1 MARPPRKVTSRDV
14 AARAGVSPM
23 TVSRAL
29 RTPERV
35 SVATRER
42 VESAARELAWVPD
55 LVAGALSSKRS
66 GHVAVVAP
74 SLRHTGFLR
83 TLDGLSAGLRAR
95 GYSMLIGDSYY
106 SADAQLELLRVILG
120 RRPEALVLIASM
132 HSPDVRRMLAGA
144 GVPIVET
151 WDAPEE
157 PLDMVVGF
165 SQEDA
170 GHAMATALVEQGYR
184 RIGFLA
190 GPPETDPYGELRR
203 RGHVRAL
210 AERGL
215 PTDMLVAAGERPME
229 IEDGAAGVVALRTRW
244 PDADALV
251 CATDMTA
258 LGALNEC
265 RRRGWRVPG
274 ELGIAGHGNFDFSAS
289 LVPSLTTVRVPG
301 YRIGE
306 TAAALIAARIEADG
320 GGEPPPS
327 TGTEPIA
334 LDPRQN
340 LGFQVLHRESTRGG
354 PAPRTP

>member
-1 MARPPRKVTSRDV
+1 MARPPKKVTSREV

-35 SVATRER
+35 TAATRER
-42 VESAARELAWVPD
+42 VASAARELDYVPD

-66 GHVAVVAP
+66 GHVAVVVP

-83 TLDGLSAGLRAR
+83 TVDGLSAGLRAR
-95 GYSMLIGDSYY
+95 GYELLIGDSYY
-106 SADAQLELLRVILG
+106 STDAQMELLRVILG
-120 RRPEALVLIASM
+120 RRPEAIVLIAAL
-132 HSPDVRRMLAGA
+132 HSDEARRLLRGA
-144 GVPIVET
+144 GLPVVET
-151 WDAPEE
+151 WDAPED

-170 GHAMATALVEQGYR
+170 GHAMTGSLIAQGHR
-184 RIGFLA
+184 HIGFLA

-210 AERGL
+210 REHGL
-215 PTDMLVAAGERPME
+215 ATDLLVAASARPME
-229 IEDGAAGVVALRTRW
+229 IDDGAAGVVALRERW
-244 PDADALV
+244 PRADALV

-258 LGALNEC
+258 LGALNAC
-265 RRRGWRVPG
+265 RRRGWRVP
-274 ELGIAGHGNFDFSAS
+274 EDIGIAGHGNFDFSAS

-306 TAAALIAARIEADG
+306 TAAALIVERIEG
-320 GGEPPPS
+320 GSGAAAGVGRGAAAP
-327 TGTEPIA
+327 GIA
-334 LDPRQN
+334 LEPRQD
-340 LGFQVLHRESTRGG
+340 LGFQVVHRESTRRG
-354 PAPRTP
+354 PGP